1 MTPSA
6 VIQPKPGIGDVIWHL
21 PFIRAIAAAAP
32 GGRVTFLAPPSSGA
46 KDLLVAEPSVAEV
59 IYFEHSGSELRH
71 GLNLMRLVGLLKSG
85 TFTQIWILDRTTR
98 LTSAIST
105 TYQSIAWSR

>member
-1 MTPSA
+1 
-6 VIQPKPGIGDVIWHL
+6 
-21 PFIRAIAAAAP
+21 
-32 GGRVTFLAPPSSGA
+32 VTFLAPPSSGT

>member
-59 IYFEHSGSELRH
+59 IYFEHSGSVPMPTTEP
-71 GLNLMRLVGLLKSG
+71 NLPVPAATLAAVGERYQQWPRRGWS
-85 TFTQIWILDRTTR
+85 
-98 LTSAIST
+98 SASAAPIPT
-105 TYQSIAWSR
+105 